1 MQDRPYVT
9 NFQVE
14 YRDEGMSFGRGTRS
28 NVFGGGNRIIAKVE
42 MELPPD
48 TDPNVFLSKL
58 KGDEM
63 WSGIPAGSSDQA
75 TAALRHQ
82 LEGARQAAKDAEEK
96 ANEIARSL
104 VTRETEIAQLKATA
118 SRHPDTEALLTL
130 RRRMNVAIQAIED
143 TGLARELYEEVVREW
158 SHTIAEGASFTQAE
172 GDDLVERLVQF
183 IQYIDTAR
191 ATRKAETKPAV
202 KPSSKKKDQL
212 F

>member
-14 YRDEGMSFGRGTRS
+14 YRDGSMDHTGVGRTTFAGRA
-28 NVFGGGNRIIAKVE
+28 RIIAKVE

-48 TDPNVFLSKL
+48 TDPNVFLNKL

-82 LEGARQAAKDAEEK
+82 LAGARRAAKDAEEK

-104 VTRETEIAQLKATA
+104 VTRDTEIAALKAVA
-118 SRHPDTEALLTL
+118 AHHPDTEALLTL
-130 RRRMNVAIQAIED
+130 RKRMNVAIQATED
-143 TGLARELYEEVVREW
+143 AGLARQLYEEVVREW
-158 SHTIAEGASFTQAE
+158 SHLIAEGASFTQAE
-172 GDDLVERLVQF
+172 GDDLVERLVQ
-183 IQYIDTAR
+183 IVQYIDTAR
-191 ATRKAETKPAV
+191 ATLKAEKKPAV
-202 KPSSKKKDQL
+202 KPTRKKKDQL